1 MPASEIAWQPD
12 PQTVARANATAFLHA
27 LGLSNYEALLAC
39 ANREPER
46 FYRALIGAADYRF
59 YRPFERVL
67 DESRGLAWPRWCV
80 GGTTNVVLNALD
92 RWRGTPTYDKPAIVW
107 EGEDGARRDLTY
119 RQLDREVC
127 RFAAGLRALG
137 IKPGDV
143 VAVYMPNV
151 PEAAVAML
159 AIPKIGATVMPLFSG
174 FGADA
179 LAARLLLGGARAL
192 VTVDGSPRRGK
203 LVDAKAIVD
212 EAAAA
217 AAPLE
222 HVIVLERAGN
232 PVAWNAKRDHW
243 WHDLVAD
250 KPDAAPTEELE
261 ADSPYLLIFTS
272 GTTGKPKGVVHTHVG
287 FPMKLVLDLWLTMDF
302 KAEDRMLWMSDMG
315 WVVGPTLV
323 YGVPVMGGTLVLV
336 EGAPNFPDPER
347 MWRLIAEHRV
357 SYLGIAPTTI
367 RTFMAQKS
375 EPWRSYDLS
384 CMRVCVSSGEP
395 WTPDAWRWMFEQV
408 CGRRVPLLNF
418 SGGTE
423 MFGIIGC
430 TPLRPL
436 KPCAFNTAIPG
447 TGADVVDE
455 QGRSA
460 PPGTV
465 GELVMRRPP
474 IGLTQGLWRDN
485 ARYLENYWS
494 TWPGLWHHGDFAS
507 RDEDGHWY
515 IWGRSDDTLKIAGK
529 RTGPSEI
536 EALVMATGQI
546 GEAAAIGVPDPVKGA
561 ALVLV
566 CTPRAGTTP
575 SQALD
580 EDIVGRVV
588 HGLGTAF
595 RPKAVLWVS
604 DLPKTR
610 NLKIMRRVIRAAY
623 LGENPGDLSSLVN
636 PETLDEL
643 RAHSRRGDAN
653 C

>member
-179 LAARLLLGGARAL
+179 LAARLQLGGARAL

-604 DLPKTR
+604 DLPRTR